1 MEIYI
6 NLAKVGIYAKLLMK
20 HWHDLNSETGNLSF
34 SGVTRQ
40 IILEKVKNIS
50 TVEVKGYI
58 EQDEFKELP

>member
-1 MEIYI
+1 
-6 NLAKVGIYAKLLMK
+6 
-20 HWHDLNSETGNLSF
+20 
-34 SGVTRQ
+34 VTRQ